1 MLDTI
6 NNALT
11 NTRRLQALQQLALL
25 DTPSELVF
33 DKLTQLASKI
43 IGAPVSMV
51 SLIDADHQF
60 MKSSTGLPESMV
72 TNPNLPLSYSICHYM
87 LGTGEPL
94 IISDTRETPFVQD
107 NLAVK
112 ELDAIGYLG
121 MPLKSNEGD
130 VMGSFCVIDYK
141 PRDWTPEQIEIM
153 RDLSLVCMSVIET
166 RAQLMDLHQFADER
180 IDNVVDQLAERDAE
194 IARLKAQ
201 LAAPA
206 NGVASP
212 N

>member
-1 MLDTI
+1 MLTAV
-6 NNALT
+6 NNALI
-11 NTRRLQALQQLALL
+11 NPRRLQALRKLALL
-25 DTPSELVF
+25 DTPSEQVF
-33 DKLTQLASKI
+33 DSLTQLASKI

-60 MKSSTGLPESMV
+60 MKSSTGLPEAMQ
-72 TNPNLPLSYSICHYM
+72 TDPNLPLSYSLCHYM
-87 LGTGEPL
+87 VGTGEPL
-94 IISDTRETPFVQD
+94 ILADAREAPVVQD

-112 ELDAIGYLG
+112 ELNVIGYLG
-121 MPLKSNEGD
+121 MPLKSSEGD
-130 VMGSFCVIDYK
+130 VMGSFCVIDTK
-141 PRDWTPEQIEIM
+141 RRDWTPEQIEIM

-180 IDNVVDQLAERDAE
+180 INTVVDQLTERDAE

-201 LAAPA
+201 VTVYG
-206 NGVASP
+206 NGVAEL